1 MSMFGRAGEHGSQYN
16 QKYTKE
22 QNEQFTQEFSAITE
36 QFISAMKA
44 GKSAQDKQVQDAVAS
59 HHAFVS
65 KFWTPNRAAYK
76 SLAMSYILPS
86 EYRDSYESAAEGLG
100 KFIYDAVVIWADQN
114 LD

>member
-1 MSMFGRAGEHGSQYN
+1 MFGRAGEHGSQYN

-22 QNEQFTQEFSAITE
+22 QNEQFTQEFSAITDD
-36 QFISAMKA
+36 FIAVMRS
-44 GKSAQDKQVQDAVAS
+44 GKSPQDQEVQDAVAA
-59 HHAFVS
+59 HFAFVS

-100 KFIYDAVVIWADQN
+100 KFIYDAVVVWADQN